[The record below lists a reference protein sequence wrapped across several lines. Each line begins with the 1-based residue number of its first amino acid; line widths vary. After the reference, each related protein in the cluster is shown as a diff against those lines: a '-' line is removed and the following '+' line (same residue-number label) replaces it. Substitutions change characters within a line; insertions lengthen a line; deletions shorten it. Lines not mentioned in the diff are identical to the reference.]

1 MSASQGLLLQKL
13 TKFVVVANVN
23 LALMM
28 FLPLCQRHATSPI
41 SYVFG
46 FDNANH
52 IKDITPR
59 YVQHWN
65 TVSRMLRVET
75 KWLDKALKP
84 FQATK
89 SAREKQEDEELN
101 KIDIDKPL
109 PTTIA
114 E

>member
-1 MSASQGLLLQKL
+1 
-13 TKFVVVANVN
+13 
-23 LALMM
+23 MM
-28 FLPLCQRHATSPI
+28 FLPLRKRHATSPI

-65 TVSRMLRVET
+65 TVSRKLRVES

-84 FQATK
+84 FQAKK